1 MENSDNQLVENFLSG
16 DEPSFE
22 FLLGKYLKPIF
33 NFLFQ
38 MTRDASVSED
48 LAQDTFIK
56 AWKNISR
63 FNQEKKFKT
72 WLFTIAKNSAYD
84 YFKKKKTISFSRFT
98 DEEGNNKL
106 ENISGKV
113 IISDEIL
120 AQKDIEKYVVKAL
133 QKMPEKYGAI
143 LTLCYKEDFTLVE
156 AAEILGE
163 PYNTV
168 KSRHNRALKIL
179 RKELEM
185 DAPKFC

>member
-1 MENSDNQLVENFLSG
+1 MENDEILVEKYRAGNNQA
-16 DEPSFE
+16 FE
-22 FLLGKYLKPIF
+22 TLLHKYLKPVY
-33 NFLFQ
+33 NFLYQ
-38 MTRDASVSED
+38 IARDKKQVED
-48 LAQDTFIK
+48 LAQETFIK

-72 WLFTIAKNSAYD
+72 WLFTIAKNTAFD
-84 YFKKKKTISFSRFT
+84 YLKKKKTLAFSDFAG
-98 DEEGNNKL
+98 DDGYNKL
-106 ENISGKV
+106 ENIAGKV